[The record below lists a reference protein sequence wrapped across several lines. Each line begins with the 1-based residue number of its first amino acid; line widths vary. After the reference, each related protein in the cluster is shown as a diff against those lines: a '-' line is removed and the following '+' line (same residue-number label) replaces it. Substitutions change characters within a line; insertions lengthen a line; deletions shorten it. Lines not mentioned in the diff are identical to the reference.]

1 MQQASRQAGT
11 IRPHPPRM
19 THTRARRRAATGR
32 RCQAKR
38 QLSSGQH
45 QPPCHT
51 VEAGTKAKDARRE
64 RRLGQ
69 QPQHPLGS
77 AAARRPAGRLSPL
90 VLPTARAVTPRA
102 GRQATRAATGT
113 GARHDWRGF
122 GRGVATRGAEAR
134 RETRTLRQHVD
145 AHVLRTRAPP
155 RAPPSATRSP
165 RARGQQRGIQ
175 PHAPLPSLSSCPFPS
190 VRAGRSSPAIP
201 VNRTVKKMP
210 DGVEPIVQQRA
221 HARRARRG
229 RRRLCGSKRHLWWSE
244 APRPLALAGGNH
256 LFDLLLGTG
265 CD

>member
-51 VEAGTKAKDARRE
+51 VEAGTKAKAKDARRE

-155 RAPPSATRSP
+155 RAPTSATRSP

-201 VNRTVKKMP
+201 VNRTVKKRQT
-210 DGVEPIVQQRA
+210 GSSRSCSSERT
-221 HARRARRG
+221 HAVLGAV
-229 RRRLCGSKRHLWWSE
+229 
-244 APRPLALAGGNH
+244 AAGC
-256 LFDLLLGTG
+256 TG